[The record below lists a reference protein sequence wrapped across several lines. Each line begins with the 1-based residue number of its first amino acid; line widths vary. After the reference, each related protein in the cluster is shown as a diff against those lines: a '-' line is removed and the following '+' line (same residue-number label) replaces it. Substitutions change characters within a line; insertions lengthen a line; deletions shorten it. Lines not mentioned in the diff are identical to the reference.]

1 MKKGVLVAA
10 SAVFLIGS
18 IIAVGVLKYGI
29 VPVNADVPPSALE
42 MQIFPAALRA
52 SVARRAGEQPGPA
65 ASSNENLIAGAEIYR
80 EMCARCHGLP
90 GKGPSVL
97 GSSFYPPAP
106 QLALHPTEY
115 SEAEI
120 FWIVKHGIR
129 NTGMPAWGKLLSDQ
143 DISQVV
149 AMVRRLDSPPP
160 AAEAALREQADE

>member
-10 SAVFLIGS
+10 AAIFLIGS
-18 IIAVGVLKYGI
+18 VIAVGVLKYGI

-42 MQIFPAALRA
+42 MRIFPAALRA
-52 SVARRAGEQPGPA
+52 SVARRAGAQPAPA
-65 ASSNENLIAGAEIYR
+65 PSSDEKLIAGAEVYR

-115 SEAEI
+115 TEAEM

-129 NTGMPAWGKLLSDQ
+129 NTGMPAWGKLLSDE

-160 AAEAALREQADE
+160 AAEAALREHANE

>member
-1 MKKGVLVAA
+1 
-10 SAVFLIGS
+10 
-18 IIAVGVLKYGI
+18 
-29 VPVNADVPPSALE
+29 
-42 MQIFPAALRA
+42 
-52 SVARRAGEQPGPA
+52 
-65 ASSNENLIAGAEIYR
+65 
-80 EMCARCHGLP
+80 MCARCHGLP

-115 SEAEI
+115 TEAEM

-129 NTGMPAWGKLLSDQ
+129 NTGMPAWGKLLSDE

-160 AAEAALREQADE
+160 AAEAALREHADE